1 MDLAMAHLTEGEQVG
16 ESIFPPVLAVDQ
28 VMALQAAIPFAALL
42 TGILIAHQTGDAQVL
57 IQTSWVLVLCS
68 MQDRIVQAGYVY
80 LHILDHDMADGQR
93 QLLYYSN
100 HFLHICLDRGWQAT
114 TAPTRRT
121 VGKPLGAIPFSGAA
135 TPAVGATRVHLRLHV
150 TPMMQLCRYLS
161 LSTAHTGNARA
172 VAPVDP
178 PTSH

>member
-1 MDLAMAHLTEGEQVG
+1 MDLAMAQLTEGEQVG

-80 LHILDHDMADGQR
+80 LPILDHDMADRQR
-93 QLLYYSN
+93 QLLYSST
-100 HFLHICLDRGWQAT
+100 HFLPIPLAPRCQST
-114 TAPTRRT
+114 TAPT
-121 VGKPLGAIPFSGAA
+121 
-135 TPAVGATRVHLRLHV
+135 LH
-150 TPMMQLCRYLS
+150 
-161 LSTAHTGNARA
+161 
-172 VAPVDP
+172 
-178 PTSH
+178 